1 MKKISL
7 IFILTLFTIRGVA
20 QLRTDA
26 QSIFKMYLFLGRVNV
41 DFKGIDKKVSKND
54 SLYKVFSGVI
64 SLNLDTLKIIK
75 NSFNGEQS
83 IPKFSFYELL
93 IYDSVKMDYTENVT
107 YQRRLD
113 ASEDQFFGI
122 PVGGSN
128 GYIIA
133 INQVTGKSYRLKG
146 FDTNDFLTFLSDF
159 KEEYNKGE
167 KKSLPTRRFLNL
179 YKVEKLNFECLYK
192 GLTAKEIYR
201 DKCPCLKRTGD
212 IASVK

>member
-41 DFKGIDKKVSKND
+41 
-54 SLYKVFSGVI
+54 
-64 SLNLDTLKIIK
+64 
-75 NSFNGEQS
+75 
-83 IPKFSFYELL
+83 
-93 IYDSVKMDYTENVT
+93 
-107 YQRRLD
+107 
-113 ASEDQFFGI
+113 
-122 PVGGSN
+122 
-128 GYIIA
+128 
-133 INQVTGKSYRLKG
+133 
-146 FDTNDFLTFLSDF
+146 DF